1 MIRLSRFI
9 WFAFLTFVLTLAS
22 IWAAAALFFDF
33 PIAGMKIPL
42 AVIYACLIVGFLF
55 FFKSWKRI
63 GAIAGAFAIALL
75 WWLSLKPSN
84 NMDWQP
90 DVAQLAWAEIN
101 GDQVTVHNVRNCD
114 YRTELDYTPH
124 WETRTY
130 DLSKIRGMDLF
141 VTHWGP
147 TYIAHPIV
155 SFQFD
160 EGLPVAFSI
169 EVRKTTGQSYSAVR
183 GFFRQFTLIY
193 TIADERDVIRLR
205 TNYRKG
211 EEVEI
216 YRLRASPTRAREMFL
231 DYLKE
236 ANKLRDH
243 PEWYNAA
250 TNNCTTGIR
259 VHAVATAA
267 GAAAPWDW
275 RMLLNGTADQMIYQ
289 RGDVAGDSIPFAE
302 FQKLAH
308 INDAARAAD
317 NDPRFS
323 ERIRVGR
330 PGF

>member
-1 MIRLSRFI
+1 MIQISRLI
-9 WFAFLTFVLTLAS
+9 WFAFLTLVLTLAS

-33 PIAGMKIPL
+33 RIAGLRVPL
-42 AVIYACLIVGFLF
+42 SVIYACLIAGFLF
-55 FFKSWKRI
+55 FFKGWKRI
-63 GAIAGAFAIALL
+63 GAIAGAFAIVLL

-84 NMDWQP
+84 NEDWQP
-90 DVAQLAWAEIN
+90 DVAQTPWGEIQ
-101 GDQVTVHNVRNCD
+101 GDLVTIHNVRNCD
-114 YRTELDYTPH
+114 YRNETDYTPH

-130 DLSKIRGMDLF
+130 NLSKLREVDLF
-141 VTHWGP
+141 FTHWGSP
-147 TYIAHPIV
+147 YIAHPIL
-155 SFQFD
+155 SFRFD
-160 EGLPVAFSI
+160 DELPVAFSI

-193 TIADERDVIRLR
+193 VMADERDVIRLR
-205 TNYRKG
+205 TNYRKD
-211 EEVEI
+211 EEVVI
-216 YRLRASPTRAREMFL
+216 YHIRGTAERARAMFM
-231 DYLKE
+231 DYINK

-275 RMLLNGTADQMIYQ
+275 RMLLNGTADQMIYE
-289 RGDVAGDSIPFAE
+289 RGDVVGDSIPFAE

-308 INDAARAAD
+308 INDAARAA
-317 NDPRFS
+317 NKDPQFS